1 MEEVVATPTTNDV
14 LVQEESFAA
23 SFARGSGGRQPRPQ
37 QTDCIRAVV
46 TALRRDCEAP
56 TPSNYLIQ
64 HATGAGKTF
73 TIAALAHAL
82 CTLEDTR
89 KNRFALVLV
98 VTDRKALDE
107 QVGDVVEQFFERH
120 GASHLVERATSCDN
134 LRSLLR
140 RRPPCRSGEQPRTR
154 VVISTF
160 QKAAGRGGGDG
171 DDVDGAQ
178 QTAASEESSSSGDD
192 EVGEE
197 DVDGGDGVEGGI
209 EGGVE
214 GGADD
219 DAPLVESRSACS
231 EHRVVIIADEAHRS
245 HGN

>member
-1 MEEVVATPTTNDV
+1 MDVVAPTPTTNDV
-14 LVQEESFAA
+14 LQEESFAA

-107 QVGDVVEQFFERH
+107 QVGDVVEQYFERH
-120 GASHLVERATSCDN
+120 GASHLVERATSCDS

-140 RRPPCRSGEQPRTR
+140 RRPPCRSSEQPRTR

-160 QKAAGRGGGDG
+160 QKAAGRGGGNG
-171 DDVDGAQ
+171 DDEDGARQ
-178 QTAASEESSSSGDD
+178 SAALEVSSSSGDD

-197 DVDGGDGVEGGI
+197 GVDGDGGVEGGI

-219 DAPLVESRSACS
+219 DAPPVGGRSACTES
-231 EHRVVIIADEAHRS
+231 RVVILADEAHRS